1 MKLKNP
7 ALLPGVDLSQVIR
20 TVGEPA
26 GQAPTMCG
34 NTIQFTLLGS
44 GLTGWY
50 STSYFSQPSWIP
62 DGPELVPDLPV
73 SIRSTDYFARFDSV
87 MATIL
92 AGGGVALA
100 APSGDVIT
108 VNGASL
114 SPHQGVAPG
123 SFATT
128 FGSFPGVPDE
138 VQVDGKVGRIV
149 FASSSQVNFI
159 VPDSVTPGPAT
170 ISVRASGKE
179 MYGSSHD
186 CRLWPRNLYFAGIR
200 PVAAGRGG
208 ESGQFGKQRI
218 QPCRQ
223 AIRCADLRYGLRRR
237 FRHSPDRL
245 RGHLLAG
252 SLQRDGVSGP
262 LADQGSS
269 AGWRLGA
276 GPRVPHRGWYSQQ
289 RCHHLGPVEPG
300 YGGRGIDFR
309 GRGKPFAAGGIR
321 CRP

>member
-1 MKLKNP
+1 MSVQWAFFAARLLQTWDATPVDTLVFDFRGNPGGSNMLLKPLLDGLQQRLARSISNPNFRVYVAIDKRSFSAAVDNAMKLKNP

-26 GQAPTMCG
+26 GQAPTMYG

-100 APSGDVIT
+100 APSGDVIA

-114 SPHQGVAPG
+114 SPHQAVAPG

-138 VQVDGKVGRIV
+138 VQVDGKVG
-149 FASSSQVNFI
+149 
-159 VPDSVTPGPAT
+159 
-170 ISVRASGKE
+170 
-179 MYGSSHD
+179 
-186 CRLWPRNLYFAGIR
+186 
-200 PVAAGRGG
+200 
-208 ESGQFGKQRI
+208 
-218 QPCRQ
+218 
-223 AIRCADLRYGLRRR
+223 GLC
-237 FRHSPDRL
+237 L
-245 RGHLLAG
+245 
-252 SLQRDGVSGP
+252 
-262 LADQGSS
+262 
-269 AGWRLGA
+269 
-276 GPRVPHRGWYSQQ
+276 RVP
-289 RCHHLGPVEPG
+289 P
-300 YGGRGIDFR
+300 
-309 GRGKPFAAGGIR
+309 K
-321 CRP
+321 